1 MSWIR
6 MGDGASD
13 AEQALEAILTKV
25 PRWAGADLRYCS
37 VSGGISN
44 TNWRVQVGAGGEDV
58 ASAGAGPESG
68 KDVFLKVPGRGT
80 EMFITRE
87 AAHEASRRAE
97 ACGFGVAVLDYLPE
111 SGVEIFAFMAE
122 FRASSNLDFLRPVVR
137 HNAVRALRAFND
149 APRLSL
155 TKTIFDMVDEH
166 VRQVAEVGGRVP
178 ADQAFLMQRLGEAR
192 AALTASGLDLVPC
205 MNDTLAGN
213 FMIDGQDHVRLVD
226 FEYASNNERAY
237 ELALWFDEMAFSAE
251 VEREMIEDYWGRW
264 DEQTAARTQVLKAL
278 GDLKW
283 ATWAMIQERV
293 STLDFDYYKYGTW
306 KLRRARTLFHHP
318 DWPLWLRLL

>member
-1 MSWIR
+1 
-6 MGDGASD
+6 MGEGRGVP
-13 AEQALEAILTKV
+13 EQALEAILARV
-25 PRWAGADLRYCS
+25 PAWAGTPLRYRA

-44 TNWRVQVGAGGEDV
+44 TNWRVQAGEGI
-58 ASAGAGPESG
+58 
-68 KDVFLKVPGRGT
+68 DVFLKVPGRGT
-80 EMFITRE
+80 EMFIARD

-111 SGVEIFAFMAE
+111 DGVEIFAFLDD

-137 HNAVRALRAFND
+137 QNAVRALRAFND
-149 APRLSL
+149 APALTL
-155 TKTIFDMVDEH
+155 TKTIFDMIEEH
-166 VRQVAEVGGRVP
+166 VRQVEAVGGRVP
-178 ADQAFLMQRLGEAR
+178 QDAAFLMRRYGQAK
-192 AALTASGLDLVPC
+192 AALLASGLDLVPC

-213 FMIDGQDHVRLVD
+213 FMLDGQDQVRLVD

-237 ELALWFDEMAFSAE
+237 ELALWFDEMAFPAA
-251 VEREMIEDYWGRW
+251 VEREMIEAYWGRW
-264 DEQTAARTQVLKAL
+264 TPQIDARTAVLKAL

-306 KLRRARTLFHHP
+306 KLARARTLFHHP
-318 DWPLWLRLL
+318 DWPRWLHLL